1 MKWGNHS
8 ENSELVITS
17 EWEVEIKHKDKCSNS
32 KFLEG
37 KFITHPFMQESKAKA
52 LVGDAE
58 GSVTELG
65 I

>member
-37 KFITHPFMQESKAKA
+37 MFITNLFMQEPKAKA
-52 LVGDAE
+52 LARDAG
-58 GSVTELG
+58 GSNTELD